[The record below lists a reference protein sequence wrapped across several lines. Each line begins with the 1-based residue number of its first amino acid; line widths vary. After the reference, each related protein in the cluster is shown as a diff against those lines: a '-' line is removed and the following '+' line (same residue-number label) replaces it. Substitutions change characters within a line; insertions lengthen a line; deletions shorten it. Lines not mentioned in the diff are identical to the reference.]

1 MGEQNLSVFRRSHR
15 HRYDELE
22 SIALMGLIKLFQY
35 VWAFP
40 ATLLGLVLVPFA
52 IMQGGEARIVEGVL
66 EVHGGIVTRLLRRG
80 LPWVGSGAAM
90 TLGHVVLGCDRNCLQ
105 QSRSHE
111 RIHVRQFER
120 WGPIMIPAYLLA
132 SLYVYLRGHNPYLD
146 NPFEREAFENE
157 TLD

>member
-1 MGEQNLSVFRRSHR
+1 M
-15 HRYDELE
+15 
-22 SIALMGLIKLFQY
+22 ALIKLFQY

-40 ATLLGLVLVPFA
+40 ATLLGLLLVPFA
-52 IMQGGEARIVEGVL
+52 IMQGGEARIVDGVL

-90 TLGHVVLGCDRNCLQ
+90 TLGHVVLGCDRSCLQ

-111 RIHVRQFER
+111 RVHVRQFER
-120 WGPIMIPAYLLA
+120 WGPFMIPAYLLA
-132 SLYVYLRGHNPYLD
+132 SLYAYLRRRNPYFD

-157 TLD
+157 TPD